1 MLHGYSCW
9 GLYYT
14 VHVFVRPIWSR
25 RPRME
30 AHGNFRIGGIF
41 PLAHVTVF
49 FMEAERLKFKVVLA
63 HRIFQLVT
71 HYYGQKSAAMLT
83 VVM

>member
-1 MLHGYSCW
+1 MAIPVGDCITQSMCLFDLFGPIDPEWKLMGTSELEEYSPW
-9 GLYYT
+9 
-14 VHVFVRPIWSR
+14 HMSQ
-25 RPRME
+25 
-30 AHGNFRIGGIF
+30 
-41 PLAHVTVF
+41 F